1 MVKNGASA
9 PYFFELNF
17 DLRLSFLGNY
27 PQRKK
32 RFEVK
37 ESGPWTVVCR
47 LLTIIRSVF
56 QLI

>member
-27 PQRKK
+27 PQIKK
-32 RFEVK
+32 GLKLKKVGRGLW
-37 ESGPWTVVCR
+37 SVVC
-47 LLTIIRSVF
+47 
-56 QLI
+56 